1 MTVVLDAWYGMALRL
16 AAEVTPDPVN
26 FGILAQYGLLGFVAA
41 GAIVFG
47 RVSYKREIDRSDR
60 LEAEVT
66 RLNSL
71 IIERDNMIIDRV
83 IPALT
88 SAVQVVEE
96 ATRLLREMQHT
107 QEMNLLRG
115 TTSRRP
121 RTGGED
127 R

>member
-1 MTVVLDAWYGMALRL
+1 MDAWYGLALHFV
-16 AAEVTPDPVN
+16 AEATSDPIN
-26 FGILAQYGLLGFVAA
+26 LGILAQYGLLGFVAA

-66 RLNSL
+66 RLNTV

-96 ATRLLREMQHT
+96 ATRLLRDMQHA
-107 QEMNLLRG
+107 QEINLMRS
-115 TTSRRP
+115 TDARR
-121 RTGGED
+121 RSGGEG

>member
-1 MTVVLDAWYGMALRL
+1 MYAWYDTALYFL
-16 AAEVTPDPVN
+16 SEAAADPIN

-47 RVSYKREIDRSDR
+47 RVSYKREIDRADR

-66 RLNSL
+66 RLNNL
-71 IIERDNMIIDRV
+71 IIERA

-88 SAVQVVEE
+88 SAAQAADA
-96 ATRLLREMQHT
+96 ATRLLRDMQRA
-107 QEMNLLRG
+107 QEIDLLRAP
-115 TTSRRP
+115 TSRRP
-121 RTGGED
+121 RAGGDD